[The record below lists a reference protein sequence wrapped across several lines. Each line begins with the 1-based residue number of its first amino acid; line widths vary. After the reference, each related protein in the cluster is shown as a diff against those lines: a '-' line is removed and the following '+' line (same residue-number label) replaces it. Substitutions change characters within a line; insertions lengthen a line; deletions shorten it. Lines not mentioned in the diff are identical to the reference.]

1 MPKQGVH
8 RQEGAE
14 FRRQGFREQ
23 ARSPSIAEIEKEI
36 EEALVLVVRN
46 EDRLRRIEFDA
57 KPTRTPT
64 KVLERVE
71 ASNSTAGIS
80 AGIQHGRPG
89 DQTADT

>member
-1 MPKQGVH
+1 MPKQSVQ
-8 RQEGAE
+8 RQEGAA
-14 FRRQGFREQ
+14 FRRQGFREE
-23 ARSPSIAEIEKEI
+23 ARSPSIADLDKEI
-36 EEALVLVVRN
+36 KEALALVVRN